1 MHRTQLYLDDEMH
14 RQLRAVARRQGRTV
28 SDLVREAVAQTYGLA
43 GADERAN
50 TLQGIQGLWRE
61 RDLGDTRAYVRRLRR
76 DTRRVRR
83 RTR

>member
-61 RDLGDTRAYVRRLRR
+61 RDLGDTHAYVRRLRR
-76 DTRRVRR
+76 DTHRVHSRKH
-83 RTR
+83 